1 MRIEDKIEN
10 LTESLKEY
18 ADIKI
23 VSIKLSLVEKLS
35 LLARD
40 ILSTLIIFLLTTAAL
55 IFALL
60 ATLILIAQYIGFLY
74 GSLVICATLASI
86 ALIVCMFRKRLFT
99 NIFVARFSKIFFND
113 DTSNEKDGLFKYKQH

>member
-18 ADIKI
+18 VNYKI
-23 VSIKLSLVEKLS
+23 VSVKLSLVEKLS

-40 ILSTLIIFLLTTAAL
+40 ILSTLIIFFLTTTAL
-55 IFALL
+55 IFALI
-60 ATLILIAQYIGFLY
+60 ATLILIAQHIGFLY
-74 GSLVICATLASI
+74 GSLAICATLAGI
-86 ALIVCMFRKRLFT
+86 ALIVCLFRKRLFT

-113 DTSNEKDGLFKYKQH
+113 DASNEKDELFKYKQH